1 MLKLYILL
9 YADDT
14 IIMAETKEELQVALH
29 AVGEYCRIWKLQV
42 NVSKTKII
50 KFKKKK
56 SKKFPNDH
64 YDFQLNNEKVE
75 VVDNYVYLGTTIS
88 YNGKYKEA
96 IRKQVLQAQRALFAI
111 KRKKE
116 MYDLPFDITLDLFDK
131 MIVPIL
137 LYGCEIWGFEDVG
150 LIEVF
155 YRKFLK
161 YVLKVNKQTPSCMV
175 YGESGKKPLN
185 IIIKSR
191 MICFWHKISVGN
203 GNKLSSKLNYLAK
216 KLYEQNQHS
225 SAWIKCIEQTL
236 NSCGMGHVWMN
247 PEGVN
252 YTWLKD
258 AIEQRLSDM
267 YIQDWH
273 SQVGSMR
280 SCTSYRLFKPDFK
293 REEYLALPNH
303 YDRVNICKF
312 RCRNVKIPVVTLG
325 YAQEN
330 VEYENRKCQLCDTN
344 ELGDEYHYILKCP
357 TFQAQRNRYLT
368 EFYTGNPNRNKL
380 SQLFQSSNTT
390 VLSKLAK
397 LIFEINKKF
406 R

>member
-1 MLKLYILL
+1 
-9 YADDT
+9 
-14 IIMAETKEELQVALH
+14 
-29 AVGEYCRIWKLQV
+29 
-42 NVSKTKII
+42 
-50 KFKKKK
+50 
-56 SKKFPNDH
+56 
-64 YDFQLNNEKVE
+64 
-75 VVDNYVYLGTTIS
+75 
-88 YNGKYKEA
+88 
-96 IRKQVLQAQRALFAI
+96 
-111 KRKKE
+111 
-116 MYDLPFDITLDLFDK
+116 
-131 MIVPIL
+131 
-137 LYGCEIWGFEDVG
+137 
-150 LIEVF
+150 
-155 YRKFLK
+155 
-161 YVLKVNKQTPSCMV
+161 
-175 YGESGKKPLN
+175 
-185 IIIKSR
+185 
-191 MICFWHKISVGN
+191 
-203 GNKLSSKLNYLAK
+203 
-216 KLYEQNQHS
+216 
-225 SAWIKCIEQTL
+225 
-236 NSCGMGHVWMN
+236 MGHVWMN

-280 SCTSYRLFKPDFK
+280 SCTAYRLFKPDFK

-303 YDRVNICKF
+303 YDRVNICMF

-325 YAQEN
+325 YAHEN

-380 SQLFQSSNTT
+380 SQLFRSSNTT
-390 VLSKLAK
+390 ILSKLAK